1 MFVVM
6 GRSVV
11 KGIVGLGVVEGY
23 LLLVGLVIGACE
35 WGAIMVVAEDSY
47 CPWCVIP
54 RIKITRIHLSS
65 LFFL

>member
-35 WGAIMVVAEDSY
+35 
-47 CPWCVIP
+47 
-54 RIKITRIHLSS
+54 
-65 LFFL
+65 